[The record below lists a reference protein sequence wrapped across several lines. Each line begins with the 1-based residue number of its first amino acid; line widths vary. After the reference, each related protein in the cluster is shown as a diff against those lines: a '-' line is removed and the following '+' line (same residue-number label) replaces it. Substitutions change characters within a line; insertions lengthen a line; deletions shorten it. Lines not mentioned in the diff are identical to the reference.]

1 MGEGEIRCSPQR
13 GRGALG
19 AKVEVEEGEEHNHVG
34 EGETYGGRGRSRW
47 RGGHLQ

>member
-19 AKVEVEEGEEHNHVG
+19 AKVEVEMA
-34 EGETYGGRGRSRW
+34 GGASPMRGAMPPRKAAWSK
-47 RGGHLQ
+47 GVPP